1 MDPGMPQKLTTSF
14 QIWIFHHNQNN
25 LNTSFFIAKR
35 YFLSKKKKN
44 FIQVISMISML
55 GVAFGTA
62 ALVIVLSVFNGL
74 ESLIRSLY
82 SSFDPEI
89 KIESAEG
96 KWFDSSEDL
105 LLTVSQVPGVEVVS
119 EIIEDNALIR
129 YQQAEMVVRIK
140 GVSDNFLEQQRL
152 DKVIVH
158 GDPNLKKGNIN
169 YAIVGIGVSY
179 SLSISPK
186 DEFTSLQV
194 YYPKNIR
201 ASSANP
207 SGLYTQKS
215 ILPGGIFAIEKQYD
229 EQYVFVPL
237 DFAAEL
243 FQYDRRR
250 TSLEIKI
257 SPNHDMLDV
266 QAALTD
272 VLGSN
277 YLITNKDQQHPSLF
291 KAIKI
296 EKLFSLVTF
305 FFILALASLSIFFTL
320 NMLVIEKQKD
330 ISVLRALGASGRLIK
345 SIFWFEGTIIS
356 LTGAIIGLL
365 LGFIVC
371 SIQMTFGIISM
382 GMETSV
388 VSAYPV
394 KMQLLDFLYT
404 AICVIIITFLAS
416 YRPAS
421 IASKTEVIPHL

>member
-1 MDPGMPQKLTTSF
+1 
-14 QIWIFHHNQNN
+14 
-25 LNTSFFIAKR
+25 
-35 YFLSKKKKN
+35 
-44 FIQVISMISML
+44 MISML

-96 KWFDSSEDL
+96 KWFDSSEEL
-105 LLTVSQVPGVEVVS
+105 LVTVSQVPGVEVVS
-119 EIIEDNALIR
+119 EVIEDNALIR
-129 YQQAEMVVRIK
+129 YRDAEMVVKIK
-140 GVSDNFLEQQRL
+140 GVSDNFLEQERL
-152 DKVIVH
+152 VKVIIQGEPV
-158 GDPNLKKGNIN
+158 LKKGHIN
-169 YAIVGIGVSY
+169 YAIIGLGVSH
-179 SLSISPK
+179 SLSVSPK

-201 ASSANP
+201 ATSSNP

-237 DFAAEL
+237 DFASEL
-243 FQYDRRR
+243 FQYDQRR
-250 TSLEIKI
+250 TSLEIKT
-257 SPNHDMLDV
+257 SPQHDMLDV
-266 QAALTD
+266 QEKLTN
-272 VLGSN
+272 VLGDT

-330 ISVLRALGASGRLIK
+330 ISVLLALGASGGLIK
-345 SIFWFEGTIIS
+345 TIFWFEGAIIS
-356 LTGAIIGLL
+356 LSGAVIGLF
-365 LGFIVC
+365 LGFIIC
-371 SIQMTFGIISM
+371 FIQINFGIISM
-382 GMETSV
+382 GMQTSV

-404 AICVIIITFLAS
+404 AVCVIIITFMAS

-421 IASKTEVIPHL
+421 IASKIKVISHL

>member
-1 MDPGMPQKLTTSF
+1 
-14 QIWIFHHNQNN
+14 
-25 LNTSFFIAKR
+25 
-35 YFLSKKKKN
+35 
-44 FIQVISMISML
+44 MISML

-96 KWFDSSEDL
+96 KWFEKDEEI
-105 LLTVSQVPGVEVVS
+105 LLTVKQTPGVAVMSEV
-119 EIIEDNALIR
+119 IEDNALIR
-129 YQQAEMVVRIK
+129 YRDAEMVVKIK

-158 GDPNLKKGNIN
+158 GEPILKRGEIN
-169 YAIVGIGVSY
+169 YAIVGLGVSHN
-179 SLSISPK
+179 LSISPK
-186 DEFTSLQV
+186 DDFTSLQV
-194 YYPKNIR
+194 YYPKITR
-201 ASSANP
+201 ASTTNP
-207 SGLYTQKS
+207 SNLYTQKS

-229 EQYVFVPL
+229 EQFVFVPL
-237 DFAAEL
+237 AFAAEL
-243 FQYDRRR
+243 FDYDLRR

-257 SPNHDMLDV
+257 APGYDMLEV
-266 QAALTD
+266 QSKLSNK
-272 VLGSN
+272 LGDA

-330 ISVLRALGASGRLIK
+330 ISVLLAMGASGKLIK
-345 SIFWFEGTIIS
+345 SIFWFEGAIIS

-365 LGFIVC
+365 LGFTIC
-371 SIQMTFGIISM
+371 SIQINFGIISM

-394 KMQLLDFLYT
+394 KMQFLDFLYT

-416 YRPAS
+416 YRPAT
-421 IASKTEVIPHL
+421 IASNTAVISHL